1 MTESKTLTQAER
13 LAGDIADAIIAGELQ
28 PGLRLD
34 ELGLAARYGV
44 SRTPVREALRQLAST
59 GLIDVK
65 PHRGATVAHVSS
77 SQLEELFIAMGELE
91 GTCARLSALSMTPIE
106 RRRLEVL
113 HDRMGE
119 MARRN
124 DEARYIE
131 ANVEFHSTIYAGA
144 HNLVLSEMAVALRR
158 RLQPFRRAQFRS
170 AGRLKRSHGEHDV
183 VVKSI
188 LRGDPAAA
196 HAAMLSHVSLVED
209 AFEKLSSE
217 AAKPRLPAAK
227 LMGGV
232 PKRRKEAARKVG
244 RSRSGAA

>member
-1 MTESKTLTQAER
+1 MTESRTMTQAER
-13 LAGDIADAIIAGELQ
+13 LAGDIADAIISGELQ

-59 GLIDVK
+59 GLIDAK
-65 PHRGATVAHVSS
+65 PHRGATVARVSS
-77 SQLEELFIAMGELE
+77 AQLEELFIAMGELE

-113 HDRMGE
+113 HDRMAE

-124 DEARYIE
+124 DEAGYVD
-131 ANVEFHSTIYAGA
+131 ANIEFHSTIYAGA
-144 HNLVLSEMAVALRR
+144 HNLVLSEMAIALRR

-170 AGRLKRSHGEHDV
+170 AGRLKRSHGEHDA

-188 LRGDPAAA
+188 LRGDAPAA

-209 AFEKLSSE
+209 AFERLSSE
-217 AAKPRLPAAK
+217 AARPGLSEIKAK
-227 LMGGV
+227 RRI
-232 PKRRKEAARKVG
+232 PKRRKESPRKIG
-244 RSRSGAA
+244 RRRYGTA

>member
-1 MTESKTLTQAER
+1 MTESRTLTRAER
-13 LAGDIADAIIAGELQ
+13 LAGDIAGTLFLPANCSPVCAWMNWACRA
-28 PGLRLD
+28 LR
-34 ELGLAARYGV
+34 R
-44 SRTPVREALRQLAST
+44 VRAHRFGEALRQLASS
-59 GLIDVK
+59 GLIDAR

-124 DEARYIE
+124 DEPGYAE
-131 ANVEFHSTIYAGA
+131 ANIEFHSTIYAGA

-188 LRGDPAAA
+188 LRGDAPAA
-196 HAAMLSHVSLVED
+196 M
-209 AFEKLSSE
+209 
-217 AAKPRLPAAK
+217 
-227 LMGGV
+227 
-232 PKRRKEAARKVG
+232 RRC
-244 RSRSGAA
+244 